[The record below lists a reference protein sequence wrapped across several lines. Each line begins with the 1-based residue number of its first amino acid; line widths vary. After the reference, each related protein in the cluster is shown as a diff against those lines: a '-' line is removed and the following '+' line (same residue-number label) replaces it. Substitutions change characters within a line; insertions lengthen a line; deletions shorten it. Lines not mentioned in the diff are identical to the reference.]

1 MAGWEERNL
10 LDSLPDAVVAG
21 AGDSNTAMAPIPV
34 FGENLGG
41 EGLLCMFA
49 R

>member
-10 LDSLPDAVVAG
+10 LDSLPAAVVAS
-21 AGDSNTAMAPIPV
+21 AGESGTALAPIPV
-34 FGENLGG
+34 FGGNRRG

-49 R
+49 H